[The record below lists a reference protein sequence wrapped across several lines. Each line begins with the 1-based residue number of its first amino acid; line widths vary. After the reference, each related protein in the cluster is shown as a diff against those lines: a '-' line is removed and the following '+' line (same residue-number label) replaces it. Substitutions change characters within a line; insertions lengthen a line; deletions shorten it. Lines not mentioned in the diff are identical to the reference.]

1 MDTLTVCFKPACR
14 AYAFCMRVLC
24 FMCQTHLFAQ
34 MLSESTNIQR
44 TFCLSSVHPHAHLLQ
59 TEIQTHKNTQRGIWT
74 CNHSHTSVDQKF
86 KLLTLTHLYGG
97 FFFQR
102 LNRKKVG
109 FGISESLFCVL
120 TLLWNPWV
128 LEFECN
134 LNYDVQTNIY
144 LFKMSPAFSGLI
156 IAGQSANGDSIILLT
171 INKRPKAVHTKYIN
185 PTISGLS
192 IDYFENCHFK
202 RARKPVIHFT
212 FYKIPIFKSFVL
224 QSFLNWLSYPSNW
237 RWTV

>member
-1 MDTLTVCFKPACR
+1 MED
-14 AYAFCMRVLC
+14 
-24 FMCQTHLFAQ
+24 
-34 MLSESTNIQR
+34 
-44 TFCLSSVHPHAHLLQ
+44 
-59 TEIQTHKNTQRGIWT
+59 
-74 CNHSHTSVDQKF
+74 
-86 KLLTLTHLYGG
+86 

-102 LNRKKVG
+102 LNHKKVG

-128 LEFECN
+128 LEFESN

-156 IAGQSANGDSIILLT
+156 IAGQSANGNSIILLT

-212 FYKIPIFKSFVL
+212 YYKIPILKRFLL

>member
-1 MDTLTVCFKPACR
+1 MED
-14 AYAFCMRVLC
+14 
-24 FMCQTHLFAQ
+24 
-34 MLSESTNIQR
+34 
-44 TFCLSSVHPHAHLLQ
+44 
-59 TEIQTHKNTQRGIWT
+59 
-74 CNHSHTSVDQKF
+74 
-86 KLLTLTHLYGG
+86 
-97 FFFQR
+97 FFFKGWIIRR
-102 LNRKKVG
+102 LDLALVNP
-109 FGISESLFCVL
+109 FFCVL
-120 TLLWNPWV
+120 TLPWNPWV
-128 LEFECN
+128 LEFESN

-156 IAGQSANGDSIILLT
+156 IAGQSANGNSIILLT

-212 FYKIPIFKSFVL
+212 FYKIPILKRFLL